1 MRVLGLLTV
10 ALALVGCFADAGAG
24 TDPPPNRFNYPVGLA
39 VSPNGNV
46 LYAANS
52 NFDLQWNGGTLQSY
66 DLAAIRRDAIQLISD
81 RDGWKR
87 DHQGILV
94 NPADLDQCG
103 ATTAPQGAGLTLGQQ
118 CAPPVRAEAYFK
130 SAAVIGAFA
139 TDLQLSA
146 DGTRLFTPVRGDA
159 SLTWADVGG
168 ADPFRIDCGAGPDGR
183 CDAAHRAGN
192 NPDEPGNSRHVTLPG
207 EPFGMAQSEDGGF
220 IALTH
225 QTDTKTSLLRSG
237 SASAPQGATPIFTRP
252 SLQFVFDG
260 VNGGGVGLVAVP
272 HDLQAFAGCELT
284 DPFLAPGSAG
294 FGAVDAAKCDAVKP
308 RPAFLQTSRAVPK
321 IDLLR
326 VYEDEGYA
334 ATPSQPSRPYMQRE
348 AEFDVIA
355 NAGNFDSRGIAID
368 STPRLKCR
376 AAVRAMQGTISVA
389 DARERMRACARIP
402 ARVFIANRSP
412 ASLLVGEVGVASA
425 DGVTFD
431 PDRLT
436 VRTSIPLSFGP
447 SRVYL
452 APVVESDGTLG
463 LRVFVVCFDASTIYV
478 IDPNANIVENIIRV
492 DDGPFAMTF
501 DPFSFEDVASAKKA
515 PSGYRF
521 GYVAIF
527 RNSHLQMIDLDNS
540 VKVTTGG
547 VTRSTFENV
556 VYTLGEPIAPKGGL

>member
-1 MRVLGLLTV
+1 MRVLGLTIV
-10 ALALVGCFADAGAG
+10 ALALAGCFADAGAG
-24 TDPPPNRFNYPVGLA
+24 TDPPPNRFNYPVGLT
-39 VSPNGNV
+39 VSPNGQV

-66 DLAAIRRDAIQLISD
+66 DLAAIRKDALQLIAD
-81 RDGWKR
+81 PAGFKR
-87 DHQGILV
+87 DRQGILV

-103 ATTAPQGAGLTLGQQ
+103 ASTAPQGAGLGLGQQ
-118 CAPPVRAEAYFK
+118 CAPPVRAETYFK

-168 ADPFRIDCGAGPDGR
+168 ADPFRIDCAQGPDGR

-207 EPFGMAQSEDGGF
+207 EPFGMAQSEDGSF
-220 IALTH
+220 VALTH

-237 SASAPQGATPIFTRP
+237 SSLPGAAPIFTRP
-252 SLQFVFDG
+252 SLQYVFDG

-272 HDLQAFAGCELT
+272 HDLQAFAGCELN

-294 FGAVDAAKCDAVKP
+294 YGAVDAAACDPVKP

-334 ATPSQPSRPYMQRE
+334 ATPSSPNRPYMQRE

-355 NAGNFDSRGIAID
+355 NAGNFDSRGIAVD
-368 STPRLKCR
+368 TTPRLKCR
-376 AAVRAMQGTISVA
+376 AAVRAMQGTVSVA
-389 DARERMRACARIP
+389 DARARMRDCARIP

-412 ASLLVGEVGVASA
+412 ASLLVGEIGGASA
-425 DGVTFD
+425 DGATYD

-452 APVVESDGTLG
+452 APVVENDGTLG
-463 LRVFVVCFDASTIYV
+463 LRVFIVCFDSSVVYV
-478 IDPNANIVENIIRV
+478 FDPNANIVENIVRV

-501 DPFSFEDVASAKKA
+501 DPFSLEDVATAKKA

-521 GYVAIF
+521 AYVAIF

-540 VKVTTGG
+540 VKLTTGG